1 LGALGQRKRGESVL
15 YVEAEILIKV
25 KDIFTLLIHNNISLE
40 NLFLQVLGKIR
51 FAKLRNSLPYN
62 TLKTPPP
69 WPPNQQEGR
78 KVRGSL
84 SKKVQLGFGGL

>member
-1 LGALGQRKRGESVL
+1 LKQPALGQRKRGESVL

-40 NLFLQVLGKIR
+40 NLFLPVLGKIM

-62 TLKTPPP
+62 TLH
-69 WPPNQQEGR
+69 
-78 KVRGSL
+78 
-84 SKKVQLGFGGL
+84 